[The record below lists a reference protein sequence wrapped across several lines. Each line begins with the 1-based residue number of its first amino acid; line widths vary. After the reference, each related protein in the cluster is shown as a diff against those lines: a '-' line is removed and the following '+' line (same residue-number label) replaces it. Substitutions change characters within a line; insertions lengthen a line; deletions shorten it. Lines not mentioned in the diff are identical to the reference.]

1 MERAVIY
8 CRVSTDEEIQINAL
22 ACQIEEAKQTV
33 REKGW
38 LLVREYVDEGKSG
51 TTTKHRDAYNRL
63 MADME
68 KGFFDILV
76 AKSQD
81 RLMRNTKE
89 WYLFA
94 DRLVQSGKRL
104 YFYLDNRFYTPED
117 ALITGIKAILAEE
130 YSRDLSKKI
139 NNAHRNRQKSGRTV
153 LLTSNTWG
161 YDKIGKEVVINE
173 SEAEIVRLIYRL
185 CLQGYGSRS
194 ISKELQNRGIRSR
207 SGGRFQ
213 ETTVRRIIRNPL
225 FKGTAVMNKRHMDFH
240 TRQTLRMPEEEWIV
254 HEHAVPAIVDE
265 KTWREANAVMD
276 MRAQK
281 LKTTD
286 SKVCKKGLNSGKNA
300 LSGKIICGEC
310 GSVYWRRSR
319 KNSRG
324 ESVIE
329 WSCSEYVRRGRRNRD
344 RNGEKKK
351 EKLKSEGGCDN
362 IHLKDDTLMDA
373 FYKIA
378 GEVCVCPRA
387 EIIRYAVRILED
399 VVSGNREEQRQV
411 LEQKKEKIMEK
422 REKLLDKA
430 LEGFISEELFHR
442 KDSALESEYRR
453 IQSKIS
459 FTGEFRKNSE
469 CRTDRLLQLKDE
481 AEAVVNKE
489 LNIKQLMEHTE
500 KIVVYPDHADV
511 MSDLFGNRRINIE
524 RKGYKT
530 VNVSV

>member
-22 ACQIEEAKQTV
+22 ESQIQEAKQTV

-38 LLVREYVDEGKSG
+38 LLVGEYVDEGKSG

-89 WYLFA
+89 WYVFA

-161 YDKIGKEVVINE
+161 YDKVGKEVVVNE
-173 SEAEIVRLIYRL
+173 QEAEIVRLIYRL

-225 FKGTAVMNKRHMDFH
+225 FKGTAVMNKRHIDFN
-240 TRQTLRMPEEEWIV
+240 TRQTLHMPEEEWIV
-254 HEHAVPAIVDE
+254 HEHAIPAIVDE
-265 KTWREANAVMD
+265 KTWQEANDIMD
-276 MRAQK
+276 MRSQGVK
-281 LKTTD
+281 MPD
-286 SKVCKKGLNSGKNA
+286 PSICKRGINSGRYG

-324 ESVIE
+324 ESAVE
-329 WSCSEYVRRGRRNRD
+329 WSCSEYVCRGRKNRSTA
-344 RNGEKKK
+344 RGKKK

-373 FYKIA
+373 FSKIA
-378 GEVCVCPRA
+378 KAVYVCQQD
-387 EIIRYAVRILED
+387 ELIDYAVRILED
-399 VVSGNREEQRQV
+399 VVSGDREEELRV

-430 LEGFISEELFHR
+430 LEGLIADELFHR
-442 KDSALESEYRR
+442 KDLSLAAEYME

-459 FTGEFRKNSE
+459 SAGEFKKKKE
-469 CRTDRLLQLKDE
+469 CRTNGLQELQ
-481 AEAVVNKE
+481 AEAADIVDKE
-489 LNIKQLMEHTE
+489 LSVKQLMEHTV
-500 KIVVYPDHADV
+500 KIIVYPDHADV
-511 MSDLFGNRRINIE
+511 MFDLLENVRINIE

-530 VNVSV
+530 VRVSV